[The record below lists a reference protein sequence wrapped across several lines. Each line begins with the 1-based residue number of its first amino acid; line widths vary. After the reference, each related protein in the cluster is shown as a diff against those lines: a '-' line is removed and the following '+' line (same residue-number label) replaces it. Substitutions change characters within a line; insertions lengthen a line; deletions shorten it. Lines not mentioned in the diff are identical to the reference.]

1 MISPKIIAAIVLLS
15 LFAAEVQA
23 IINDEVKLKNG
34 DRLTGKIVAREG
46 ETITLETDYAGKVT
60 IDAKFVD
67 SVTVAEAKPAE
78 TETAE
83 KAEAKAAETEKASK
97 AVSTPLPKTAVAE
110 KPVERNEPPR
120 LFGGEMF
127 GLFTGWEGNA
137 AIGFNFT
144 TGNSR
149 TSQMTTGLRA
159 TKTGTKDKLT
169 VYSRSLWNSNRN
181 SSVSTTQNAVWGG
194 ARYDRRLSDRTFGF
208 VSYDFERDRPRKLI
222 LRSVPGGGLGHHLIK
237 NDRTELDVLVGGGW
251 NRTWQVGPNT
261 DTPEALAGNTLKH
274 RFNGRLRLQQAFT
287 FYQNVTDRNEFR
299 FIFDSN
305 MTVDIT
311 KKIGWQFT
319 VGNRFNNDPTGTT
332 RRNDFFFTTGMRWN
346 FGKKN

>member
-1 MISPKIIAAIVLLS
+1 MISPKIIAAILLLS
-15 LFAAEVQA
+15 LFAAEIQA
-23 IINDEVKLKNG
+23 IVNDEVKLKNG

-67 SVTVAEAKPAE
+67 SINVAEAKPAE
-78 TETAE
+78 TETA
-83 KAEAKAAETEKASK
+83 SK
-97 AVSTPLPKTAVAE
+97 TATNPLPKTAAAE
-110 KPVERNEPPR
+110 EPVDRKEPPR

-137 AIGFNFT
+137 AVGFNFT

-181 SSVSTTQNAVWGG
+181 ATVSTTQNAVWGG
-194 ARYDRRLSDRTFGF
+194 ARYDRRLSEKTFGF
-208 VSYDFERDRPRKLI
+208 ISYDFERDRPRKLYF
-222 LRSVPGGGLGHHLIK
+222 RSVPGGGLGHHLIK

-251 NRTWQVGPNT
+251 NRTWQVGANT

-274 RFNGRLRLQQAFT
+274 RFNGRLRLQQAFS

-299 FIFDSN
+299 FIFDSS

>member
-1 MISPKIIAAIVLLS
+1 MISPKIIAAILLLS
-15 LFAAEVQA
+15 LFTAEVQA
-23 IINDEVKLKNG
+23 SLNDEVKLKNG

-67 SVTVAEAKPAE
+67 SVTVAEAKATE
-78 TETAE
+78 TETG
-83 KAEAKAAETEKASK
+83 SK
-97 AVSTPLPKTAVAE
+97 PATNPLPKTAATE
-110 KPVERNEPPR
+110 NPVERKEPPR

-127 GLFTGWEGNA
+127 GLFSGWEGNA

-181 SSVSTTQNAVWGG
+181 ASVSTTQNAVWGG
-194 ARYDRRLSDRTFGF
+194 ARYDRRLSEKTFGF
-208 VSYDFERDRPRKLI
+208 ISYDFERDRPRKLYF
-222 LRSVPGGGLGHHLIK
+222 RSVPGGGLGHHLIK

-274 RFNGRLRLQQAFT
+274 RFNGRLRLQQAFS
-287 FYQNVTDRNEFR
+287 FYQNVTDHNEFR
-299 FIFDSN
+299 FIFDSS

-332 RRNDFFFTTGMRWN
+332 KRNDFFFTTGMRWN

>member
-1 MISPKIIAAIVLLS
+1 MISPKIIAAILLLS

-23 IINDEVKLKNG
+23 IVNDEVKLKNG

-46 ETITLETDYAGKVT
+46 EIITLETDYAGKVT

-67 SVTVAEAKPAE
+67 SVTVAEAKASEPETVSKPANN
-78 TETAE
+78 
-83 KAEAKAAETEKASK
+83 
-97 AVSTPLPKTAVAE
+97 PLPKTAAAE
-110 KPVERNEPPR
+110 KPVERKEPPR

-127 GLFTGWEGNA
+127 GLFSGWEGNA

-181 SSVSTTQNAVWGG
+181 ATVSTTQNAVWGG
-194 ARYDRRLSDRTFGF
+194 ARYDRRLSEKTFGF
-208 VSYDFERDRPRKLI
+208 ISYDFERDRPRKLYF
-222 LRSVPGGGLGHHLIK
+222 RSVPGGGLGHHLIK

-274 RFNGRLRLQQAFT
+274 RFNGRLRLQQAFS

-299 FIFDSN
+299 FIFDSS

-332 RRNDFFFTTGMRWN
+332 KRNDFFFTTGMRWN

>member
-1 MISPKIIAAIVLLS
+1 MISPKIIAAILLLS
-15 LFAAEVQA
+15 LFAAELQA
-23 IINDEVKLKNG
+23 IVNDEVKLKNG

-67 SVTVAEAKPAE
+67 SINV
-78 TETAE
+78 
-83 KAEAKAAETEKASK
+83 AEAKAAETETATKE
-97 AVSTPLPKTAVAE
+97 VSAPLPMTAAAE
-110 KPVERNEPPR
+110 KPVERKEPPR

-181 SSVSTTQNAVWGG
+181 ATVSTTQNAVWGG
-194 ARYDRRLSDRTFGF
+194 ARYDRRLSEKTFGF
-208 VSYDFERDRPRKLI
+208 ISYDFERDRPRKLYF
-222 LRSVPGGGLGHHLIK
+222 RSVPGGGLGHHLIK

-274 RFNGRLRLQQAFT
+274 RFNGRLRLQQAFS

-299 FIFDSN
+299 FIFDSS

>member
-1 MISPKIIAAIVLLS
+1 MISPKIIAALLLVS
-15 LFAAEVQA
+15 LFAAEARA
-23 IINDEVKLKNG
+23 IVNDEVKLKNG
-34 DRLTGKIVAREG
+34 DRLTGKIVAHEG

-67 SVTVAEAKPAE
+67 SVTVAEAKAAE
-78 TETAE
+78 TETAS
-83 KAEAKAAETEKASK
+83 KTAAN
-97 AVSTPLPKTAVAE
+97 PLPKTAVVE
-110 KPVERNEPPR
+110 KPAEPKASPR

-137 AIGFNFT
+137 AVGFNFT

-208 VSYDFERDRPRKLI
+208 ISYDFERDRPRKLYF
-222 LRSVPGGGLGHHLIK
+222 RSVPGGGLGHHLIK

-251 NRTWQVGPNT
+251 NRTWQVGQNT

-274 RFNGRLRLQQAFT
+274 RFNGRLRLQQAFS

-299 FIFDSN
+299 FIFDSS

>member
-1 MISPKIIAAIVLLS
+1 MISPKIIAVILLLS

-23 IINDEVKLKNG
+23 ALNDEVKLKNG

-67 SVTVAEAKPAE
+67 SVTVAEANAAESETPSKPA
-78 TETAE
+78 TN
-83 KAEAKAAETEKASK
+83 
-97 AVSTPLPKTAVAE
+97 PLPKTAVVE
-110 KPVERNEPPR
+110 KPVERKEPPR

-127 GLFTGWEGNA
+127 GLFSGWEGNA

-159 TKTGTKDKLT
+159 TKTGARDKLT

-181 SSVSTTQNAVWGG
+181 ASVSTTQNAVWGG
-194 ARYDRRLSDRTFGF
+194 ARYDRRLSEKTFGF
-208 VSYDFERDRPRKLI
+208 ISYDFERDRPRKLYF
-222 LRSVPGGGLGHHLIK
+222 RSVPGGGLGHHLIK

-274 RFNGRLRLQQAFT
+274 RFNGRFRLQQAFS

-299 FIFDSN
+299 FIFDSS

-332 RRNDFFFTTGMRWN
+332 KRNDFFFTTGMRWN